1 MCSWT
6 QIGKKS
12 EWLRN
17 LGLEFHKTHWNPVII
32 TVRIEKY
39 AVKFNHEKW
48 GTAIGEEII
57 GPSWRWLVWVSNRME
72 SRLNFFHR
80 LFFSPQIILPASE
93 RGLAFFFSFFRFVK
107 FSVEYFFLPPTARF
121 CWIEAEAF
129 HLIGRRFARERERE
143 RKRLNSCATKRR
155 FLYLLLF
162 FPGRLPL
169 DYVVMICLM
178 GTVRQRN
185 GLRLCRFAAAIS
197 TRDLLCIRWRSVSFV
212 FLLFSVHLWQLW
224 FDRWN
229 NLGRRFDWIVL
240 PCHSPTNGKGH
251 GVFFG
256 WEIAGVFALFW
267 TDRSDFSLSVLAEK
281 NNCWFYRKEWNS

>member
-107 FSVEYFFLPPTARF
+107 FSVEYFFSSSDGAILLDWGGGLSPDRPSI
-121 CWIEAEAF
+121 CE
-129 HLIGRRFARERERE
+129 RERERE
-143 RKRLNSCATKRR
+143 KAPQ
-155 FLYLLLF
+155 F
-162 FPGRLPL
+162 
-169 DYVVMICLM
+169 
-178 GTVRQRN
+178 VRHE
-185 GLRLCRFAAAIS
+185 A
-197 TRDLLCIRWRSVSFV
+197 SVSLFASFFSWSIATRLRCNDLFDGHGAPAQWTPPLSFRCGDLNARPALHPLKISFVCFPFV
-212 FLLFSVHLWQLW
+212 FGAPL
-224 FDRWN
+224 
-229 NLGRRFDWIVL
+229 
-240 PCHSPTNGKGH
+240 
-251 GVFFG
+251 
-256 WEIAGVFALFW
+256 AALV
-267 TDRSDFSLSVLAEK
+267 RSLK
-281 NNCWFYRKEWNS
+281 

>member
-93 RGLAFFFSFFRFVK
+93 RGLAFFFFIFPFREIFCRIFF
-107 FSVEYFFLPPTARF
+107 FFL
-121 CWIEAEAF
+121 
-129 HLIGRRFARERERE
+129 RRRDFVGLRRRPFTWSAVDLRERERE
-143 RKRLNSCATKRR
+143 RESA
-155 FLYLLLF
+155 
-162 FPGRLPL
+162 
-169 DYVVMICLM
+169 
-178 GTVRQRN
+178 
-185 GLRLCRFAAAIS
+185 S
-197 TRDLLCIRWRSVSFV
+197 IRAPRSVGFFICFFF
-212 FLLFSVHLWQLW
+212 FLV
-224 FDRWN
+224 D
-229 NLGRRFDWIVL
+229 
-240 PCHSPTNGKGH
+240 CHSIT
-251 GVFFG
+251 
-256 WEIAGVFALFW
+256 L
-267 TDRSDFSLSVLAEK
+267 
-281 NNCWFYRKEWNS
+281 

>member
-80 LFFSPQIILPASE
+80 LFFFSSNNIA
-93 RGLAFFFSFFRFVK
+93 GKWTWVGVFFFIFPFREIFCRIFFSSSDGAILLDWGGGLSPDRP
-107 FSVEYFFLPPTARF
+107 SICE
-121 CWIEAEAF
+121 
-129 HLIGRRFARERERE
+129 RERERE
-143 RKRLNSCATKRR
+143 KAPQFVRHEASVSLFAS
-155 FLYLLLF
+155 F